1 MNADYKLIARLH
13 VLAGSD
19 IASTIAHEFAG
30 QVVSFSRAPEPE
42 RAQRLAPGLKF
53 PDGSGFDIDA
63 DIRVYESS
71 ATIWVDVRDRGRW
84 VCLEWLPALA
94 ILQLRRELAAVRRAL
109 QSKSDGNREGSS
121 AHLADGAA

>member
-1 MNADYKLIARLH
+1 MIAPW
-13 VLAGSD
+13 LAGIPKD
-19 IASTIAHEFAG
+19 
-30 QVVSFSRAPEPE
+30 APPVPPTA
-42 RAQRLAPGLKF
+42 RYL
-53 PDGSGFDIDA
+53 DGSRFDVDA